1 MKPRHATPL
10 LISAL
15 LIGLGGCS
23 IDQFHRDSL
32 RYSAKDRGTE
42 VYELNPNWVF
52 DKKKRGTE
60 QGPITPKEAATALGE
75 DQMKFYE
82 RYLAVQAGA
91 RPGQTIKD
99 MSLRLSSD
107 LSALH
112 KQADLMLQRHSC
124 KATTDKNSLE
134 TYERNVSDALS
145 RAASLEELSKA
156 AKPID
161 SPELLTALRTNL
173 AQLGTEHET
182 LKRQADTICAN
193 EPSLCTET
201 ADRKA
206 VPFPLT
212 DIEAFM
218 PPTSHKTGAA
228 GAVSAQTLAPY
239 PQSGQSEVEK
249 IWPSQILSGALQEE
263 TVTEYEAEK
272 VKKVTVKKGLG
283 EDFVRALSSTASVAQ
298 MRDLLTEPTFPALPP
313 VRREVTLGCLPPPDQ
328 AAFTTSASLEALL
341 SKIKQ
346 DAGDKKDE
354 ATAKAAFEYATQAQ
368 KMFEESERT
377 VFLQYALF
385 RLCEMSINAPSGFRN
400 VYPVVVHDI
409 VRRTAELREIET
421 AAVQQRFIE
430 ESKTKAELAKV
441 EQEKERQKAE
451 EKRTAAAASEKLAQE
466 ARKAAED
473 AAKAREEA
481 SRTAVSDATL
491 KSQQLLLD
499 KRVDQ
504 VIVSCIEAAV
514 PAEKRSM
521 KDEVDKARIACEAIY
536 APVRKTATPEG
547 S

>member
-1 MKPRHATPL
+1 MKSRHTTSI
-10 LISAL
+10 LISVL

-23 IDQFHRDSL
+23 IDQYHRDSL

-42 VYELNPNWVF
+42 VYELNPDWAF
-52 DKKKRGTE
+52 DESKRGT

-75 DQMKFYE
+75 DQMNFYE
-82 RYLAVQAGA
+82 RYLSVQAGI

-99 MSLRLSSD
+99 MGLRLSSD
-107 LSALH
+107 LSALRQ
-112 KQADLMLQRHSC
+112 QADMMLQRHTG
-124 KATTDKNSLE
+124 KATTKKGVLE
-134 TYERNVSDALS
+134 TFKRNVSDALS
-145 RAASLEELSKA
+145 RAESLSKLSDE
-156 AKPID
+156 AKSLD

-193 EPSLCTET
+193 EPSLCAVT
-201 ADRKA
+201 ASRKEMT
-206 VPFPLT
+206 VSQT
-212 DIEAFM
+212 DIEKFL
-218 PPTSHKTGAA
+218 PPTNLKTGGD
-228 GAVSAQTLAPY
+228 GAVSAQALAPS
-239 PQSGQSEVEK
+239 PQGGRSEVEK
-249 IWPSQILSGALQEE
+249 IWPPQVLSGALQDE

-283 EDFVRALSSTASVAQ
+283 EDLMRALSSTASVAQ

-313 VRREVTLGCLPPPDQ
+313 VRREVSLGCLPPPDQ

-341 SKIKQ
+341 SKVKQ
-346 DAGDKKDE
+346 NAGDKKDE
-354 ATAKAAFEYATQAQ
+354 ATAKAALEYATQTQ

-421 AAVQQRFIE
+421 AAVQQRVIE
-430 ESKTKAELAKV
+430 ESKAKAELAKV

-451 EKRTAAAASEKLAQE
+451 EKRTAAAASEKLAQD

-481 SRTAVSDATL
+481 SRTIVSDATL
-491 KSQQLLLD
+491 KSQQALLD

-514 PAEKRSM
+514 PAEKRNI
-521 KDEVDKARIACEAIY
+521 KENVDEARSKCEAIY
-536 APVRKTATPEG
+536 APTRKAGPG
-547 S
+547 SI